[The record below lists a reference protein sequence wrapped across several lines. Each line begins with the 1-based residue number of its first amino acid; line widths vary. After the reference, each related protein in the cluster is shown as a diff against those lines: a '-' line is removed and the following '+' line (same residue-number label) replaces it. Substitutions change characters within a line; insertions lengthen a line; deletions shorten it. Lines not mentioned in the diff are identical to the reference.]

1 MVKKYNINQQT
12 GDIGE
17 AAAELRFKELGFIFR
32 PFNSTDTGI
41 DGNAEVV
48 VNEMPTGKR
57 LNVQVKAT
65 RSGLYDA
72 ETDDSFIYRLSSDDL
87 EYWRQHIEPVIIVLY
102 RLEDRSFYW
111 KDVLVGKDLKGRK
124 LVFDK
129 KTDILNEAAT
139 DSLIALAYEAG
150 DAGPYMDAV
159 ELSET
164 AIVNMLPIILPEE
177 IYVSGSTINRLRTG
191 SEMLSDSGQYR
202 SDWILSNT
210 SKSIW
215 SFRDPRNTSIRM
227 LVEEDQVECIETSE
241 IAFSDDLDVQND
253 FAFLLRR
260 CVQDQYHRILSSHRE
275 DRDVLYFSAPAEYES
290 REYRYQSFEN
300 KTKAEV
306 VMVNP
311 GGPKKR
317 SFVRHHAI
325 NTRFY
330 LFGHE
335 WCMVFDPTYV
345 FTKNGYTPLPR
356 YEDLLS
362 GKKRLETNASL
373 RGIAKMWEQLFTD
386 GNRTEKGLFET
397 EALPIIKFQ
406 ALPEVELE
414 RTVPEKVWNERRRLA
429 KLKGKA
435 VSSPLFDELGDDEE

>member
-1 MVKKYNINQQT
+1 MVKKYNNNQQV

-17 AAAELRFKELGFIFR
+17 AATELRFKELGFIFR
-32 PFNSTDTGI
+32 PFNTTDTGI

-65 RSGLYDA
+65 EKGAYDS
-72 ETDDSFIYRLSSDDL
+72 ETADSFTYRLSGDDL

-111 KDVLVGKDLKGRK
+111 KDVQVGKDLKGRK
-124 LVFDK
+124 LVFNKETDQLNQAAKDK
-129 KTDILNEAAT
+129 
-139 DSLIALAYEAG
+139 LIALAYEAG

-164 AIVNMLPIILPEE
+164 AIINMLPIILPKE

-191 SEMLSDSGQYR
+191 SEMLSECGQYR

-215 SFRDPRNTSIRM
+215 SFRNPLNTSVGM
-227 LVEEDQVECIETSE
+227 LVEEDQVECIDTSE

-260 CVQDQYHRILSSHRE
+260 CVQDQFHSILSSHRE
-275 DRDVLYFSAPAEYES
+275 DRNVLYFSAPAEYES
-290 REYRYQSFEN
+290 REFKYQSFEN

-306 VMVNP
+306 VMVQP

-317 SFVRHHAI
+317 SYVRHHAI
-325 NTRFY
+325 SVRFY

-345 FTKNGYTPLPR
+345 FTKNGYSPLPR

-373 RGIAKMWEQLFTD
+373 RGIAKMWEQLFVGGD
-386 GNRTEKGLFET
+386 GAEKGLFET
-397 EALPIIKFQ
+397 ENLPVIKFG
-406 ALPEVELE
+406 ARPEVEIE

-429 KLKGKA
+429 KLSGKS
-435 VSSPLFDELGDDEE
+435 VSSPLFDEVEGNEG